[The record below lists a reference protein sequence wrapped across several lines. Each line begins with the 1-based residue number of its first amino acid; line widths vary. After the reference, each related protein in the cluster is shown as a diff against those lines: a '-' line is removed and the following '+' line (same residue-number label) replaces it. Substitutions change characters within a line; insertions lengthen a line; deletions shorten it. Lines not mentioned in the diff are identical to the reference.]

1 MHEHTI
7 GNRRDRW
14 FEEHRVPSDVIAM
27 LLVIKMGGSI
37 LKEGASQDLVA
48 DLKEVVKT
56 NKVILVHGGGVE
68 VTETASKLGKEQK
81 FIVSP
86 EGFRSRY
93 TDKETIEIYTMV
105 MAGKINKQIVLALQG
120 QGIPAVGITGLDG
133 GTLKAERKTK
143 LIAVDERGRKKVI
156 DGGYTGK
163 ITEVNGE
170 LLNLL
175 LEKGYVPVVTPLAI
189 SQDCEPLNVDGDR
202 TAAVIAGSLKADRL
216 ILLTDVQGLMLKGE
230 FVPKIAST
238 EVKEVLSGIGQGM
251 STKVHAALEALNRG
265 VKEVLVTAGT
275 GNEPVSSALDH
286 KVGTVIT
293 GE

>member
-1 MHEHTI
+1 
-7 GNRRDRW
+7 
-14 FEEHRVPSDVIAM
+14 M
-27 LLVIKMGGSI
+27 LLVIKIGGSI
-37 LKEGASQDLVA
+37 LKEGASDDLVS
-48 DLKEVVKT
+48 DLKKIAKT

-68 VTETASKLGKEQK
+68 VTEIASKLGKEQK

-105 MAGKINKQIVLALQG
+105 MAGKINKQIVLALQS
-120 QGIPAVGITGLDG
+120 QGIPAVGITGLDAA
-133 GTLKAERKTK
+133 TLKAERKTK

-175 LEKGYVPVVTPLAI
+175 LENGYVPVVTPIAV
-189 SQDCEPLNVDGDR
+189 SQDSEPLNVDGDR
-202 TAAVIAGSLKADRL
+202 TAAIIAGALKADCL
-216 ILLTDVQGLMLKGE
+216 ILLTDVKGLMLKGE
-230 FVPKIAST
+230 LVPKIAAT
-238 EVKEVLSGIGQGM
+238 EVKEVMSSIGQGM
-251 STKVHAALEALNRG
+251 STKVHAALEALSQG
-265 VKEVLVTAGT
+265 VKEVLVTSGSGEA
-275 GNEPVSSALDH
+275 PISSALNH